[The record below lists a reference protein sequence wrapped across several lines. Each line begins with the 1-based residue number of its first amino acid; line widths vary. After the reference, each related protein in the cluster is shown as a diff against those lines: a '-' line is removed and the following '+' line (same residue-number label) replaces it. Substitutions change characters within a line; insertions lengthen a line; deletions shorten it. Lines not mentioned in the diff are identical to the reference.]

1 MAFMTTIGFVRHGIT
16 DWNIQGI
23 AQGSA
28 DIPLNDTGKQ
38 QAEALAERLA
48 GEGQWDRII
57 SSDLSR
63 AKETAEIIGHK
74 LNLPVSHFDVRLRE
88 RSGGKIEGT
97 TENERIE
104 KWGTDWR
111 KVDLAMENLDDAADR
126 GVSCIDDVLVN
137 SKGQRVLLV
146 SHGALIGLTLKKLL
160 PEKFQTT
167 SLDNTSITILTRAE
181 SNWDCSLYNC
191 TIHLAKSESY

>member
-1 MAFMTTIGFVRHGIT
+1 MTTIGFVRHGIT

-28 DIPLNDTGKQ
+28 DVSLNDTGLQ

-48 GEGQWDRII
+48 REDEWDRII
-57 SSDLSR
+57 SSDLAR
-63 AKETAEIIGHK
+63 AKETAEIIRKK
-74 LNLPVSHFDVRLRE
+74 LNLSVSHFDVRLRE

-104 KWGTDWR
+104 KWGADWR
-111 KVDLAMENLDDAADR
+111 TLDLDMENLDDAAER
-126 GVSCIDDVLVN
+126 GISFVEDVLVN
-137 SKGQRVLLV
+137 FKGQRILLV

-160 PEKFQTT
+160 PEQFTET
-167 SLDNTSITILTRAE
+167 SLDNTSITILTNAE
-181 SNWDCSLYNC
+181 SKWDCSLYNC
-191 TIHLAKSESY
+191 TVHLENSKSY